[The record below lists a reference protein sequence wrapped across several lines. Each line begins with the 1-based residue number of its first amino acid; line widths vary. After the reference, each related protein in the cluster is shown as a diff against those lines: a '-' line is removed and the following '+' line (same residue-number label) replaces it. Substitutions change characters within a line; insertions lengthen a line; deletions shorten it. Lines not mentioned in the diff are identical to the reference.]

1 MATADRPVNPDA
13 ATLQPMTLQPMT
25 RGRRFRRLVG
35 EFLPAYLVALI
46 MLPVIIA
53 GGRYWPFRPSTM
65 DLQVYYY
72 AVRAMLH
79 GVNIM
84 QWTSPG
90 FHLWF
95 IYPPAAAMIML
106 PLAVGPFLMWELMW
120 IAGLVIAQNVV
131 MIRSGVPRGWPLA
144 LLSAGLVIGM
154 EPIRTTIGYG
164 QINTFLM
171 VLVVID
177 LLPANPDRKRRIPAG
192 ILIGLAAA
200 IKLTPAIFVLMLL
213 ILGRKKQVLTAII
226 TFAVL
231 TAIGT
236 AIEPAATVSYLK
248 SLAGGDTHTSGPVYV
263 GNQSLLGV
271 VLRLFGDSHLHT
283 YIGLLISMVVAVI
296 AAIVGAHWWKQGA
309 HVLAIG
315 FVGLGSNL
323 ASPLSWTHHFVW
335 VLPVAIAVLYQ
346 LRRRPWPGAR
356 ADHVPMP
363 RWLLIASATIVLYV
377 SACLPLA
384 VLPYYAGAADHYTA
398 FQEFIGNFSPVLI
411 TVVLVVA
418 AVGMIVRTRQGSA
431 PEGHSA
437 AEQLIRQG

>member
-1 MATADRPVNPDA
+1 MATTDQLVAPP
-13 ATLQPMTLQPMT
+13 PMTTAQ
-25 RGRRFRRLVG
+25 RFRRMVG
-35 EFLPAYLVALI
+35 EMVPAYVVSLI
-46 MLPVIIA
+46 MLPLIIA

-65 DLQVYYY
+65 DLQVYFY

-79 GVNIM
+79 GANIM
-84 QWTSPG
+84 EWTSPG

-95 IYPPAAAMIML
+95 IYPPAAAIVML
-106 PLAVGPFLMWELMW
+106 PLAIGPFIVWELLW

-131 MIRSGVPRGWPLA
+131 MIRCGVPRGLPLA
-144 LLSAGLVIGM
+144 LFSIALVIGM
-154 EPIRTTIGYG
+154 EPIRTTIGYA

-177 LLPANPDRKRRIPAG
+177 LLPSDPRRKRRFPAG

-213 ILGRKKQVLTAII
+213 IVGKKKQALTAII

-236 AIEPAATVSYLK
+236 AVQPAATVSYLK

-283 YIGLLISMVVAVI
+283 YIGLLISVIVAVI

-335 VLPVAIAVLYQ
+335 ILPLAIAVLYQ
-346 LRRRPWPGAR
+346 LRRRPWPDAR

-363 RWLLIASATIVLYV
+363 RWLLIASGAIVLYV

-384 VLPYYAGAADHYTA
+384 LLPYYAGAADHYNA
-398 FQEFIGNFSPVLI
+398 LQELIANFGPILITLVLI
-411 TVVLVVA
+411 VA
-418 AVGMIVRTRQGSA
+418 AGGMIVRSRRVSA
-431 PEGHSA
+431 NGRTD
-437 AEQLIRQG
+437 AEQLIEQG